1 MEQLINLIV
10 KMKKNS
16 TNESIYTIRK
26 EDNVTVIELIKEL
39 QALVD
44 EGKGEYDV
52 IDGEYCMD
60 VNIQWVDEKGKYIMI

>member
-1 MEQLINLIV
+1 M
-10 KMKKNS
+10 
-16 TNESIYTIRK
+16 
-26 EDNVTVIELIKEL
+26 TVIELIKRL

-44 EGKGEYDV
+44 EGKGEYNV